1 MNRFAQFHFPQ
12 PTRIKKSIIYVLAIL
27 SDVSRPRSKFHPK
40 LLNSLLFTSVILLL
54 LLELGVSSSHKKLS
68 SFLNHVTW
76 PIGLPKQVRAFFKAL
91 QGNRYDTR
99 TFNTIWLRSNAL
111 AFPFPFNR
119 TRVETNK
126 RRKERKFRIWLSDGK
141 SISWTSLRNI
151 IHRGKYS
158 VTTIWSID

>member
-1 MNRFAQFHFPQ
+1 MNRFAEFHFPQ
-12 PTRIKKSIIYVLAIL
+12 PTRIKKSIIYALAIL

-76 PIGLPKQVRAFFKAL
+76 PIGLPKQVRAFAKAL

-111 AFPFPFNR
+111 AFPFSFNQ
-119 TRVETNK
+119 
-126 RRKERKFRIWLSDGK
+126 RRSNSNRDE
-141 SISWTSLRNI
+141 
-151 IHRGKYS
+151 
-158 VTTIWSID
+158 